1 MPDPARALAGVRAL
15 LLDLDGVIVLAGKPV
30 PGAAEA
36 IGVIAAKGVPFRIV
50 TNTSLVSR
58 ATLSKWGASMG
69 APIPADRFHSA
80 LSVSAAYT
88 ARRFPGRPLYVLT
101 SDDARSEF
109 GGQHLLTDDE
119 ASRPDA
125 TAAAVVVGDAP
136 EAATWEN
143 MNRAFRLVRNGAE
156 LIGMHKNRWWI
167 TPDGPTIDSGS
178 YVAGL
183 EFASGVRARILGK
196 PSREFFSEAASAL
209 ADEMRGNGGR
219 RLVRSEI
226 AMVGDD
232 LETDVR
238 AAQRA
243 GLRGVFVL
251 SGKHSR
257 DDLAAAA
264 ARGTPPPDLVAES
277 LAEIARALD

>member
-69 APIPADRFHSA
+69 APIPADRFQSA

-109 GGQHLLTDDE
+109 DGQHLLTDDE

-264 ARGTPPPDLVAES
+264 ARGTPPPNLVAES

>member
-69 APIPADRFHSA
+69 APIPADRFQSA

-109 GGQHLLTDDE
+109 DGQHLLTDDE

-219 RLVRSEI
+219 RLIRSEI

-257 DDLAAAA
+257 NDLAAAA
-264 ARGTPPPDLVAES
+264 ARGTPPPNLVAES

>member
-69 APIPADRFHSA
+69 APIPADRFQSA

-109 GGQHLLTDDE
+109 DGQHLLTDDE

-209 ADEMRGNGGR
+209 ADEMRGDGGR

-257 DDLAAAA
+257 NDLAAAA
-264 ARGTPPPDLVAES
+264 ARGTPPPNLVAES